1 MKTQPEL
8 FLILQL
14 TCRNVEET
22 TSTMDPNVTTPN
34 QNAAAQAVCCSESAG
49 DIEDMP
55 SLDALSFEHEL
66 CTSHNCH
73 CHVEQSRR
81 DKHLV
86 SSPSPFGFATGL
98 HPAVNRPLTSSPECA
113 AANPSLINRQF
124 PKLESR
130 AIFEAPIRGSPL
142 IGDGSF
148 SERLSEKVYGAND
161 SASSGGLFGA
171 EHCSRANFHS
181 FSQLISSGSDSKA
194 LISTDSAQTFRA
206 SQFQNLA
213 GRELA
218 SCDRPVH
225 PKHELDL
232 SELQSV
238 LEDSTDEPVA
248 NFSPCPIHLQQN
260 SYGLIQ
266 PCTCAQQAAKFDD
279 WTVDELAGYF
289 DDFCHI
295 PKKMSAM
302 AEMMYM

>member
-1 MKTQPEL
+1 MME
-8 FLILQL
+8 
-14 TCRNVEET
+14 
-22 TSTMDPNVTTPN
+22 SSVTTPN
-34 QNAAAQAVCCSESAG
+34 QNAAVQVVCSSEASG

-66 CTSHNCH
+66 CTSQNCH
-73 CHVEQSRR
+73 CHLEQSRR

-86 SSPSPFGFATGL
+86 SSPSPFGFASTI
-98 HPAVNRPLTSSPECA
+98 HPAVNRPLTSSPESTA
-113 AANPSLINRQF
+113 ASCSLINRQF

-130 AIFEAPIRGSPL
+130 AIFETPIRGGPL
-142 IGDGSF
+142 IGDGNF
-148 SERLSEKVYGAND
+148 NERLCEKARGADD
-161 SASSGGLFGA
+161 STNSGGLFGA

-181 FSQLISSGSDSKA
+181 FSQLINPGTDSKA
-194 LISTDSAQTFRA
+194 LISTDSAPTFQA
-206 SQFQNLA
+206 SQFQSLA
-213 GRELA
+213 GREA
-218 SCDRPVH
+218 ATCDRPAH
-225 PKHELDL
+225 LKHELDL

-238 LEDSTDEPVA
+238 LEDSTDDPVA